1 MKGDFTMIYGY
12 ARVSTKG
19 QAKDGNSL
27 EAQEKALRESGANE
41 IYVDAFT
48 GTKTDRPEFDKLM
61 DKIQKG
67 DTLIVTKLDRFAR
80 SMTQGSEL
88 VSNLIEK
95 GIKVYILNI
104 GVMDNTPSSKLIR
117 NVFFA
122 FAEFERDMIVE
133 RTMEGKAIAKQN
145 PDFREGRPKKYS
157 RKQIEHALELLES
170 NSYKQVE
177 DMTGISKS
185 TLIRAK
191 KKRG

>member
-27 EAQEKALRESGANE
+27 EAQEKALRESGSNE

-88 VSNLIEK
+88 VSDLIEK

-122 FAEFERDMIVE
+122 FAEFEKDMIVE

>member
-1 MKGDFTMIYGY
+1 MIYGY
-12 ARVSTKG
+12 ARVSTNG

-61 DKIQKG
+61 DRIQKG

-88 VSNLIEK
+88 VSDLVEK

-157 RKQIEHALELLES
+157 RKQIEHALGLLES